1 MVLPVV
7 VYGSSI
13 LRKKTQIIDKDYPD
27 LQQLIENMF
36 DTMHRS
42 DGVGIA
48 APQVGKSIRLFV
60 VDASPLDDEE
70 DEEEDE
76 EEDDE
81 EDDEEDEKEDLSDFT
96 KVFINAQIVLRDGE
110 MVPFNEGCLSIPS
123 IREDV
128 MRPSHIKIEYYDE
141 NFDFHSEEYVGTK
154 ARIIQHEYDHLDGI
168 LFTDHLSPLKK
179 RLLAAKLNAISK
191 GKVEVDYKIKIAK

>member
-48 APQVGKSIRLFV
+48 APQVGKSIRMFV

-70 DEEEDE
+70 DEEED
-76 EEDDE
+76 
-81 EDDEEDEKEDLSDFT
+81 LSDFT
-96 KVFINAQIVLRDGE
+96 KVFINARIVLRDGE
-110 MVPFNEGCLSIPS
+110 MVPYNEGCLSIPS

-128 MRPSHIKIEYYDE
+128 MRHSHIKIEYYDE
-141 NFDFHSEEYVGTK
+141 NFDFHSEEYEGTK

-168 LFTDHLSPLKK
+168 LFTDHLSPIKK